1 MCPCG
6 HAPACSKPLALS
18 LCLPILTPCGCD
30 GATKR
35 KGAMRWEM
43 SDEWGRRGGSLV
55 FFITLPKAGGRGNGR
70 PPIRLC
76 RSVGGARSLTMAA
89 LPKHNT
95 QRALASQSI
104 VSARVAVGAWAG
116 GWSSGRLVGA

>member
-43 SDEWGRRGGSLV
+43 SDEWGRRGGSP
-55 FFITLPKAGGRGNGR
+55 FFLSRCRR
-70 PPIRLC
+70 PE
-76 RSVGGARSLTMAA
+76 VGGTAGPRFDCVV
-89 LPKHNT
+89 PW
-95 QRALASQSI
+95 
-104 VSARVAVGAWAG
+104 VVPGA
-116 GWSSGRLVGA
+116 